1 MKKLLFVLLSCI
13 FAFSCVFA
21 LGCSCQASCN
31 CSNDYT
37 EPCKDG
43 EHVYG
48 DWVYQNDATCL
59 KDGTEVR
66 SCENPYCMSKESR
79 TVSGT
84 RVLQHKIVHVEEKQA
99 YCLEDGVLAHF
110 ECSICQTAFSDQA
123 GQNVI
128 ADKSIL
134 SIPKTEHEYEET
146 WTVDKAATG
155 HTDGSE
161 SRHCVNFEKCGA
173 KTDEQVIPKWD
184 DDPNGWSPN
193 A

>member
-1 MKKLLFVLLSCI
+1 MKRLFLLLISCI

-21 LGCSCQASCN
+21 LGCSCS
-31 CSNDYT
+31 DEYT

-48 DWVYQNDATCL
+48 AWVYQNDATCL
-59 KDGTEVR
+59 KDGTEIR

-84 RVLQHKIVHVEEKQA
+84 RILEHNIVEVAHEEAKC
-99 YCLEDGVLAHF
+99 YKKGVVGHF
-110 ECSICQTAFSDQA
+110 KCTICETAFTDQA

-128 ADKSIL
+128 ADKTTL
-134 SIPKTEHEYEET
+134 SIPVTDPIFEET
-146 WTVDKAATG
+146 WTVDTPATA
-155 HTDGSE
+155 HNDGEE
-161 SRHCVNFEKCGA
+161 SRHCINFGDCNH
-173 KTDEQVIPKWD
+173 KTDKRPIPKWD
-184 DDPNGWSPN
+184 DDNNWTEN

>member
-21 LGCSCQASCN
+21 LGCSCS
-31 CSNDYT
+31 DEYT

-66 SCENPYCMSKESR
+66 SCENPYCTAKESR
-79 TVSGT
+79 IKDGT
-84 RVLQHKIVHVEEKQA
+84 RVLQHNIVFVAEKQA
-99 YCLEDGVLAHF
+99 YCLEEGVKAHY
-110 ECSICQTAFSDQA
+110 ECSICKTAFSDQA

-128 ADKSIL
+128 ADKSTL
-134 SIPKTEHEYEET
+134 SIPKTQHEYEDT
-146 WTVDKAATG
+146 WTVDKKATG

-161 SRHCVNFEKCGA
+161 SRHCIHFDKCGN
-173 KTDEQVIPKWD
+173 KTDDRVIPKWD